1 MSFAG
6 KVVLITGA
14 SSGIGA
20 ATATHLARL
29 GARLVLSGRN
39 EANLQRVAQECGG
52 VGEPD
57 NALIVAGDVT
67 DETANKRLI
76 EETIQKYGKLK

>member
-1 MSFAG
+1 M
-6 KVVLITGA
+6 
-14 SSGIGA
+14 
-20 ATATHLARL
+20 
-29 GARLVLSGRN
+29 LSGRN
-39 EANLQRVAQECGG
+39 EANLQRVAQECSS
-52 VGEPD
+52 VGEQD